1 MENPNLEYI
10 NQLSAGNKEF
20 EVKIITILKTEL
32 PEEIVTYQQAIE
44 TKNFKLASDCVH
56 KLKHK
61 VSFLGLIE
69 GYAICEKYENALK
82 NDETEMKIEFEEILN
97 KMQNFVVTL

>member
-20 EVKIITILKTEL
+20 EIKIISILKSELPQEVKI
-32 PEEIVTYQQAIE
+32 YQEAIISNE
-44 TKNFKLASDCVH
+44 YKVAADCVH

-69 GYAICEKYENALK
+69 GYAIAEKYENALK
-82 NDETEMKIEFEEILN
+82 IDQIEMKKEFEEILN
-97 KMQNFVVTL
+97 KIQNFVVTL